1 MDDVPLII
9 PGSAATLRLASPE
22 DADVLLALARRFHAE
37 DGHPLSPMGEQAL
50 RGLLSNRAAGLAWII
65 EGQGQA
71 VGYAVLCFGYS
82 IEWGGQD
89 AFIDDL
95 YLDPD
100 WRGQG
105 LGSAII
111 DIVGGRARQ
120 AGALA
125 LHLEVLPG
133 NPAEALYRRLGF
145 QDRGSAFLSRRLL
158 DDG

>member
-1 MDDVPLII
+1 MDDHPLPL
-9 PGSAATLRLASPE
+9 PGPAATIRMAGPA
-22 DADVLLALARRFHAE
+22 DADGLLALARRFHAE
-37 DGHPLSPMGEQAL
+37 DGHPLGPAGEQAL
-50 RGLLSNRAAGLAWII
+50 RRLLSDRDAGLAWIV
-65 EGQGQA
+65 EGEGHA
-71 VGYAVLCFGYS
+71 VGYVVLCFGFS
-82 IEWGGQD
+82 IEWGGRD

-95 YLDPD
+95 YLDPA
-100 WRGQG
+100 WRGRG

-111 DIVGGRARQ
+111 EIVGARARQ

-158 DDG
+158 DEG